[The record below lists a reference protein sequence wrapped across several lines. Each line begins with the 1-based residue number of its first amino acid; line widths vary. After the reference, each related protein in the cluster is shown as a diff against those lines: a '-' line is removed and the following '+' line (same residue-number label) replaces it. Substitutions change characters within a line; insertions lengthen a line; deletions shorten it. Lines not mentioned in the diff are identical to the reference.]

1 MSQGTADL
9 RSRKIMLAAQVREKF
24 GGRPGAPGFYILVA
38 LADSLDG
45 FCKVLP
51 LPFEVGSQRIIKSC
65 SRVLATSL
73 GVLFQL
79 RLTLRLEWDH
89 IHDRPQFPA
98 THRRAFRGS
107 GQNYLS

>member
-45 FCKVLP
+45 FCKVLSEGRQLVSLAVP
-51 LPFEVGSQRIIKSC
+51 LLVGRW
-65 SRVLATSL
+65 ATAPTKINS
-73 GVLFQL
+73 GRDQL
-79 RLTLRLEWDH
+79 RSTLVRIVLYAMVVKIDAAVN
-89 IHDRPQFPA
+89 P
-98 THRRAFRGS
+98 S
-107 GQNYLS
+107 